1 VRRTLKRAGLGPP
14 RRLATE
20 AGGARAAPPRQAPPR
35 RGAYLSVTA
44 KFLLAQG
51 AAAVWLGLSVWLS
64 LPWLADLAGAI
75 TIVPAVLV
83 IAFIAWGPGWILAFL
98 VASLLLDRQPPL
110 VVSNPT
116 DPVTV
121 LIAARN
127 EAARIEETLRY
138 IARQDYRGPIEI
150 LVVDNGSSDGTR
162 LVVEAI
168 AATTGMRVR
177 CVGEPRPGK
186 SHALN
191 TGLAATR
198 TDLVVTVD
206 ADTLLHRRAVRH
218 LVARLLS
225 APGDVRAVA
234 GSVLVRNSRD
244 TVWTRMQKW
253 DYFLGIASV
262 KRMQGLYQGTLVAQG
277 AFSLYRTEAVKAA
290 GGWPDAIGEDIV
302 LTWHLMRAGA
312 RVYYEPS
319 AVAFTD
325 APAGLVRF
333 ARQRARW
340 ARGMIE
346 GIRSVRPWQ
355 QPRWLARFLTSIDV
369 LIPFLDV
376 TYAAV
381 WIPGLA
387 LALTGRF
394 WIVGAYT
401 LAVLPLTLAVNAILY
416 HYQRR
421 QVFDVLG
428 LRVRRNLL
436 GLLGFV
442 VLYQLLMSPVS
453 VLGYGQE
460 LLGTRRRW
468 K

>member
-1 VRRTLKRAGLGPP
+1 MG
-14 RRLATE
+14 
-20 AGGARAAPPRQAPPR
+20 RAAPGQPPPSR
-35 RGAYLSVTA
+35 AVYLSVTA

-51 AAAVWLGLSVWLS
+51 AAVVWLGLSVWLS
-64 LPWLADLAGAI
+64 LPWLNELAGAI
-75 TIVPAVLV
+75 TIVPAVV
-83 IAFIAWGPGWILAFL
+83 IITLLAYGPGWILAFL
-98 VASLLLDRQPPL
+98 AASLLLDRQPPL

-127 EAARIEETLRY
+127 EAERIEETLAY
-138 IARQDYRGPIEI
+138 ITRQDYRGPIEI
-150 LVVDNGSSDGTR
+150 LVVDNGSTDGTR
-162 LVVEAI
+162 VLVEAVG
-168 AATTGMRVR
+168 AATALNVR
-177 CVGEPRPGK
+177 CISEPRPGK
-186 SHALN
+186 SYALN

-198 TDLVVTVD
+198 TELVITVD

-218 LVARLLS
+218 LVARLSS
-225 APGDVRAVA
+225 APDDVRAVA

-244 TVWTRMQKW
+244 TIWTRMQEW

-277 AFSLYRTEAVKAA
+277 AFSLYRTDAVKAA

-302 LTWHLMRAGA
+302 LTWHLMREGA

-325 APAGLVRF
+325 APAHLVRF

-355 QPRWLARFLTSIDV
+355 QPRWLSRFLTSIDV

-376 TYAAV
+376 TYALV

-387 LALTGRF
+387 LAATGRF
-394 WIVGAYT
+394 WIVGIYT
-401 LAVLPLTLAVNAILY
+401 LAVLPLSLAVNAILY

-421 QVFDVLG
+421 RVFDVLG
-428 LRVRRNLL
+428 LRVRRNFL
-436 GLLGFV
+436 GFLGFV
-442 VLYQLLMSPVS
+442 LLYQMLMSPIS
-453 VLGYGQE
+453 VVGYTQE
-460 LLGTRRRW
+460 LLRARRHW